1 MAEKDMR
8 RHQEKLR
15 SQLDA
20 HDVASAKIQGNV
32 KGEWNTNL
40 NYVITM
46 YKFSINLRLFYL
58 AKVNSSCFH

>member
-32 KGEWNTNL
+32 KGEL
-40 NYVITM
+40 YSF
-46 YKFSINLRLFYL
+46 KCRFRF
-58 AKVNSSCFH
+58 